1 LRLFAAISIFN
12 FQSSIQKGTAVT
24 GFYDQKPWLKTYPN
38 WLPQTFALPDRS
50 VLDLFTTSVE
60 AYPEDPCVCYFDA
73 VYSYKKIQRMARNLA
88 AALAGKG
95 IGPGNRVLLVM
106 QNIPQAVITSLAVWM
121 CNAVVVPINPMY
133 TARDLSH
140 LLDDSGARL
149 IVCQDDLYE
158 STVKRALAQ
167 RAPLPVITTS
177 ALDMLNPDEVIPNQL
192 INTARL
198 SFSETIDFLK
208 LANNDAVDEL
218 ELQHPAA
225 DDLAYL
231 VYTSGTTGPPKG
243 AMLTHGNIVYN
254 SETYE
259 IAARMDRSDV
269 VLGVAPLFHITGIVA
284 HVAIAFRLGIPLVI
298 FNRFDADDVLRL
310 IETYHITF
318 VVASITVY
326 IAILNHPESKKYNLA
341 SLTKAYSGGAPVSP
355 STVKKFEETL
365 GLTIYNVYGMTESA
379 SPATITPLGLSGPVD
394 QESGA
399 LSVGLIIPGLEAW
412 IVDVENPQQEL
423 PPGQAGE
430 LVLRGPCM
438 VSGYWQKP
446 AETENAIKDGRFY
459 TGDVAKIDKQGWC
472 YIVDRKKDLINV
484 SGYKVWP
491 RDVEDALYQHPAV
504 IEAAVVGVPDDYRG
518 ETVKAFVALSAEY
531 KNKVSPE
538 ELISFCK
545 EKLAAFKYPRIV
557 EIIDEVPKT
566 PTGKF
571 LRRELRER

>member
-1 LRLFAAISIFN
+1 MS
-12 FQSSIQKGTAVT
+12 
-24 GFYDQKPWLKTYPN
+24 GFYDQKPWLKTYPK
-38 WLPQTFALPDRS
+38 WLPQAFALPDRS

-60 AYPEDPCVCYFDA
+60 AYPEDPCVCFFDT
-73 VYSYKKIQRMARNLA
+73 VYSYKEIQRLARNLA
-88 AALAGKG
+88 AALVGKG
-95 IGPGNRVLLVM
+95 IGQGDRVLLVM
-106 QNIPQAVITSLAVWM
+106 QNIPQAVVTSLAVWM

-133 TARDLSH
+133 TARDVIH

-158 STVKRALAQ
+158 STVNSALEEID
-167 RAPLPVITTS
+167 PLAVITTS
-177 ALDMLNPDEVIPNQL
+177 PLDMLNPDEAIPDQL
-192 INTARL
+192 KNTVRL
-198 SFSETIDFLK
+198 SFPETIDFLE
-208 LANNDAVDEL
+208 LAGNDTDDEL
-218 ELQHPAA
+218 ELPKPAV

-259 IAARMDRSDV
+259 ITARMDRSDV

-284 HVAIAFRLGIPLVI
+284 HLAIAFRLGIPVVI
-298 FNRFDADDVLRL
+298 FNRFDVSDALRL
-310 IETYHITF
+310 IEKYHATF
-318 VVASITVY
+318 VVAAITVY
-326 IAILNHPESKKYNLA
+326 IAILNHPASKKYNIT

-355 STVKKFEETL
+355 STVKKFKETL
-365 GLTIYNVYGMTESA
+365 GLTIYNVYGLTESA
-379 SPATITPLGLSGPVD
+379 SPATMTPLGLTGPVD
-394 QESGA
+394 PESGA
-399 LSVGLIIPGLEAW
+399 LSVGLIIPGHEAW
-412 IVDVENPQQEL
+412 IVDVENPEQEI

-446 AETENAIKDGRFY
+446 AETANAIQDGRFH
-459 TGDVAKIDKQGWC
+459 TGDVAKIDEQGWC

-491 RDVEDALYQHPAV
+491 RDVEDVLYQHPAV

-518 ETVKAFVALSAEY
+518 ETVKAFVALSPEY

-538 ELISFCK
+538 ELVSFCK

>member
-1 LRLFAAISIFN
+1 MP
-12 FQSSIQKGTAVT
+12 GY
-24 GFYDQKPWLKTYPN
+24 YDQKPWLKTYPN
-38 WLPQTFALPDRS
+38 WLPQTFELPETS
-50 VLDLFTTSVE
+50 VLDLFTTSVD
-60 AYPEDPCVCYFDA
+60 AYPEDPCVCYFAA
-73 VYSYKKIQRMARNLA
+73 VYSYKKIHRMARNLA
-88 AALAGKG
+88 AALSEMGVG
-95 IGPGNRVLLVM
+95 QGHRVLLVM
-106 QNIPQAVITSLAVWM
+106 QNIPQTIVTSLAVWM
-121 CNAVVVPINPMY
+121 CNGVVVPINPMY
-133 TARDLSH
+133 TARDVTH

-158 STVKRALAQ
+158 STVKNAIEDID
-167 RAPLPVITTS
+167 PLSVITTS
-177 ALDMLNPDEVIPNQL
+177 PLDMLNPDEIIPKQL
-192 INTARL
+192 KNAVRL
-198 SFSETIDFLK
+198 SFPDTIDFIE
-208 LANNDAVDEL
+208 LASNDTDDEL
-218 ELQHPAA
+218 EFPKPTA

-259 IAARMDRSDV
+259 IGARLDRSDV

-284 HVAIAFRLGIPLVI
+284 HLAIAFRLGIPVVI
-298 FNRFDADDVLRL
+298 FNRFDVADVLRL
-310 IETYHITF
+310 IETYHATF

-326 IAILNHPESKKYNLA
+326 IAILNHPDSKKYSIA

-355 STVKKFEETL
+355 STVRKFEEVL
-365 GLTIYNVYGMTESA
+365 GLTIYNVYGLTESA
-379 SPATITPLGLSGPVD
+379 SPATMTPLGLSGPVD

-399 LSVGLIIPGLEAW
+399 LSVGLIIPGHEAW
-412 IVDVENPQQEL
+412 IVDVENPELEL

-438 VSGYWQKP
+438 VSGYWRKP
-446 AETENAIKDGRFY
+446 AETANAIKDGRFH
-459 TGDVAKIDKQGWC
+459 TGDVAKIDEQGWC

-484 SGYKVWP
+484 SGFKVWP

-518 ETVKAFVALSAEY
+518 ETVKAFVALSADY

-545 EKLAAFKYPRIV
+545 SKLAAFKYPRIV

>member
-1 LRLFAAISIFN
+1 MS
-12 FQSSIQKGTAVT
+12 
-24 GFYDQKPWLKTYPN
+24 GFYDQKPWLKTYPE
-38 WLPQTFALPDRS
+38 WLSQAFTLPEGS
-50 VLDLFTTSVE
+50 ILDLFTSSVE

-73 VYSYKKIQRMARNLA
+73 IYSYKEIHRMAGNLA
-88 AALAGKG
+88 TALSDKG
-95 IGPGNRVLLVM
+95 ISQGDRVLLVM
-106 QNIPQAVITSLAVWM
+106 QNIPQAIVTSLAVWM

-133 TARDLSH
+133 TARDVSH

-158 STVKRALAQ
+158 SNVKLAIEEID
-167 RAPLPVITTS
+167 PLCVITTS
-177 ALDMLNPDEVIPNQL
+177 PLDMLNTDEPIPKQL
-192 INTARL
+192 QHAERL
-198 SFSETIDFLK
+198 SFPETIDFLK
-208 LANNDAVDEL
+208 LADNDTDRRL
-218 ELQHPAA
+218 ELPKPTA

-254 SETYE
+254 SKTYE
-259 IAARMDRSDV
+259 VGIRMDRSDV
-269 VLGVAPLFHITGIVA
+269 VLGVAPLFHITGIVG
-284 HVAIAFRLGIPLVI
+284 HLAIAFRLGIPVVI
-298 FNRFDADDVLRL
+298 FNRFDVADVLRL
-310 IETYHITF
+310 IETHHVTF

-326 IAILNHPESKKYNLA
+326 IAILNHPASKKYSLA

-365 GLTIYNVYGMTESA
+365 GPTIYNVYGLTESA
-379 SPATITPLGLSGPVD
+379 SPATMTPLGLSGPVD

-412 IVDVENPQQEL
+412 IVDVDNPELEL
-423 PPGQAGE
+423 PAGQPGE

-446 AETENAIKDGRFY
+446 AETANAIKDGRFH
-459 TGDVAKIDKQGWC
+459 TGDVAKIDEQGWC

-491 RDVEDALYQHPAV
+491 RDVEDVLYQHPAV

-518 ETVKAFVALSAEY
+518 ETVKAFVAVSAEY
-531 KNKVSPE
+531 RNKISPD

-545 EKLAAFKYPRIV
+545 EKLAAFKYPRII

-571 LRRELRER
+571 LRRKLRQR